1 MSFKFLPLAA
11 LLSAMLAGCGGGG
24 AGAPD
29 TGVDAVA
36 APEVSAASLTAM
48 PAASQRAMWS
58 WYDADVRTLA
68 LRKSMLNFAV
78 SKGINVVYLHSE
90 SLLSDNPAALTS
102 FIKLAA
108 ARGIAVELL
117 FGAPEWALAANH
129 ATALALAQR
138 AYAFIGSLTGVHPV
152 GLHFDVE
159 PHALPEW
166 ASQQEALGNQ
176 LVDLYRE
183 LARAKP
189 PGLYLHAD
197 IALGYAYLT
206 LARDGQSKTLSQ
218 WLIEATDRTT
228 VMAYRD
234 VALGAD
240 GIVGH
245 AAHPVG
251 YAATLGKLAVVGV
264 ETACNAELPKVTF
277 CEEGAAAMQQQLDAV
292 AAYFSGGAGGAGF
305 GGFAIHDYRN
315 FRQLK

>member
-11 LLSAMLAGCGGGG
+11 LLSAMLAGCGGG
-24 AGAPD
+24 APD
-29 TGVDAVA
+29 TEAGPGG
-36 APEVSAASLTAM
+36 APEVSAARLTAV

-90 SLLSDNPAALTS
+90 SLLSNNPAALAS

-138 AYAFIGSLTGVHPV
+138 AYAFIGSLPGVHPV

-159 PHALPEW
+159 AHALPEW
-166 ASQQEALGNQ
+166 ASQQAALGNQ

-197 IALGYAYLT
+197 IALGYEYLT
-206 LARDGQSKTLSQ
+206 LARDGLSKTLSQ

-292 AAYFSGGAGGAGF
+292 TAYFGAGASYAGF

-315 FRQLK
+315 FRRLQ